1 MNSHPVLDPAS
12 GARTVGHDDYSLV
25 RVPES
30 ARRSW
35 ISVAVQRFGQV
46 SSFQQFMVGAILG
59 YGMTF
64 WDAVLAI
71 TVGSVLLETI
81 TILLGVAGVREGLS
95 TSVLARWAGFGR
107 RGSALVGMLVAISLA
122 GWFGVQNGVF
132 AQGMHDLAP
141 WSSEWQWALLGGAAI
156 TAVTTYGFRTMAWV
170 GCLTVPA
177 FLALALVSIV
187 DALRSHPL
195 SELVAAEPPGPPL
208 SLGAGVTL
216 VSGAFVLG
224 AIMTPDMTRFNR
236 RASDVVKQTLLS
248 VTLGE
253 YAIGLIGVLLAHAAR
268 TDDVVGIVTSS
279 SGVLGTLVLA
289 TAILKINDWN
299 LYSSSLGLVN
309 AVHVLTGRRVGR
321 VPVTVAL
328 GALGTLLSAA
338 GIVHAFAG
346 FLTAV
351 GMLAPPV
358 AGIVIAEYHLVRACR
373 PVLQDARRAGTPPP
387 DPADWAPRALV
398 SWAAGTAAA
407 VAGLG
412 SAALTSLAVAFT
424 VQTVLGRVRVARLR
438 AGRLRFG
445 RFGRGGGAEAS
456 AHVTAATPK
465 GT

>member
-1 MNSHPVLDPAS
+1 MTNHADTLTAN
-12 GARTVGHDDYSLV
+12 VGHDDYSLV
-25 RVPES
+25 PVPQS

-71 TVGSVLLETI
+71 TIGSALLEII
-81 TILLGVAGVREGLS
+81 TILLGIAGVREGLS

-132 AQGMHDLAP
+132 AQGMHDLTG
-141 WSSEWQWALLGGAAI
+141 WSSEWLWAVIGGVAI
-156 TAVTTYGFRTMAWV
+156 TAITTYGFRTMAWV
-170 GCLTVPA
+170 GYLTVPA

-187 DALRSHPL
+187 DALRSHSLGDLIASP
-195 SELVAAEPPGPPL
+195 PPGPTL
-208 SLGAGVTL
+208 SLGAGITL
-216 VSGAFVLG
+216 VSGAFILG

-236 RASDVVKQTLLS
+236 RPADVVKQTVIS

-253 YAIGLIGVLLAHAAR
+253 FVIGLIGVLLAHAAR
-268 TDDVVGIVTSS
+268 TNDVVGIVTSS
-279 SGVLGTLVLA
+279 SGLLGTLVLA

-309 AVHVLTGRRVGR
+309 SINVLTGRRVGR
-321 VPVTVAL
+321 VPVTIAL
-328 GALGTLLSAA
+328 GVLGTLLSAI

-351 GMLAPPV
+351 SMLAPPV
-358 AGIVIAEYHLVRACR
+358 AGIIIAEYFIVRTYR
-373 PVLQDARRAGTPPP
+373 PALDVARRAGTLPHDPP
-387 DPADWAPRALV
+387 DWAPRALV
-398 SWAAGTAAA
+398 SWFAGTAAA

-412 SAALTSLAVAFT
+412 SAAITSVVVAF
-424 VQTVLGRVRVARLR
+424 VVHIVLGRIGAAR
-438 AGRLRFG
+438 AGR
-445 RFGRGGGAEAS
+445 AAPP
-456 AHVTAATPK
+456 ATPVPATPTK
-465 GT
+465 GP

>member
-1 MNSHPVLDPAS
+1 MTDNTAS
-12 GARTVGHDDYSLV
+12 RALTVGHDDYSLV
-25 RVPES
+25 RVPLSE
-30 ARRSW
+30 RRSW

-59 YGMTF
+59 FGMTF
-64 WDAVLAI
+64 RDAVLAI
-71 TVGSVLLETI
+71 TVGSVLLEVI
-81 TILLGVAGVREGLS
+81 TILLGIAGVREGLS
-95 TSVLARWAGFGR
+95 TSVLARWVGFGR

-132 AQGMHDLAP
+132 AQGMHDLTG
-141 WSSEWQWALLGGAAI
+141 WSSEWLWALLGGVAI

-170 GCLTVPA
+170 GYLTVPA
-177 FLALALVSIV
+177 FLLLALISIV

-195 SELVAAEPPGPPL
+195 SELIASEPPGPAL
-208 SLGAGVTL
+208 SLGAGITL
-216 VSGAFVLG
+216 VSGAFILG

-236 RASDVVKQTLLS
+236 RPSDVVKQTVLS

-253 YAIGLIGVLLAHAAR
+253 YVIGLIGVLLAHAAR

-279 SGVLGTLVLA
+279 SGLLGTLVLA

-309 AVHVLTGRRVGR
+309 SIHVLTGRRVGR

-328 GALGTLLSAA
+328 GALGTLLSAL

-358 AGIVIAEYHLVRACR
+358 AGIIIAEYYLVRTCR
-373 PVLQDARRAGTPPP
+373 PVLENARLGNTLPP
-387 DPADWAPRALV
+387 DPPDWAPRALI

-412 SAALTSLAVAFT
+412 SAALTSVAVAF
-424 VQTVLGRVRVARLR
+424 VVHTVLGRLSAAR
-438 AGRLRFG
+438 
-445 RFGRGGGAEAS
+445 GARTAEPS
-456 AHVTAATPK
+456 APVPATSTK
-465 GT
+465 GP